1 MEQTQQNHFTALFY
15 KNVLLGILSMAAQS
29 IFILADTF
37 FIANGIGTEALAGGL
52 NIVLPLVN
60 IINGLGWMFGVGG
73 ATLFSTTVAQK
84 EIKKANQY
92 ISLTIGLV
100 FVIGSLFTL
109 VSLIFS
115 DQIIRGL
122 QGTGVLFGLA
132 KEYYMIYLS
141 CSLLFILNNCLIT
154 FLRNDHNPR
163 LATIAFVSGGGIVNI
178 ILDYVFIYQFGWG
191 GMAGAAIATVMSPL
205 TSLILITLHKWSP
218 QRVLRFEKFKVK
230 FQDVREIMSIG
241 FSSFLNEF
249 SSAFVMFLF
258 NIVLLNLVGHVAIS
272 AYAIVANLNIIVIAI
287 FTGIGQGGAQ
297 PLLSRYYGLGGETKV
312 LRKFVKLSFIT
323 YLVAGFLFFLIS
335 QVFTGQIIEVFNSEG
350 NDQLAQIARTAIRLY
365 AISFLFTGL
374 NFMGIYYFSAVRKP
388 KMALMI
394 SSLRGFFLIVPVLFI
409 LVKLL
414 GLTGVWLAMPVV
426 EFVTFGLMLVG
437 YLAYRNYLKK
447 RETVT

>member
-37 FIANGIGTEALAGGL
+37 FIANGIGTEALAGL

-92 ISLTIGLV
+92 FSLTIGLV

-141 CSLLFILNNCLIT
+141 CSLLFIFNNCLIT

-163 LATIAFVSGGGIVNI
+163 LATIAFVSGGIVNI
-178 ILDYVFIYQFGWG
+178 ILDYVFIYQFGW

-218 QRVLRFEKFKVK
+218 
-230 FQDVREIMSIG
+230 
-241 FSSFLNEF
+241 
-249 SSAFVMFLF
+249 
-258 NIVLLNLVGHVAIS
+258 
-272 AYAIVANLNIIVIAI
+272 
-287 FTGIGQGGAQ
+287 
-297 PLLSRYYGLGGETKV
+297 
-312 LRKFVKLSFIT
+312 
-323 YLVAGFLFFLIS
+323 
-335 QVFTGQIIEVFNSEG
+335 
-350 NDQLAQIARTAIRLY
+350 
-365 AISFLFTGL
+365 
-374 NFMGIYYFSAVRKP
+374 
-388 KMALMI
+388 
-394 SSLRGFFLIVPVLFI
+394 
-409 LVKLL
+409 
-414 GLTGVWLAMPVV
+414 
-426 EFVTFGLMLVG
+426 
-437 YLAYRNYLKK
+437 
-447 RETVT
+447 

>member
-37 FIANGIGTEALAGGL
+37 FIANGIGTEALAGL

-92 ISLTIGLV
+92 FSLTIGLV

-163 LATIAFVSGGGIVNI
+163 LATIAFVSGGIVNI
-178 ILDYVFIYQFGWG
+178 ILDYVFIYQFGW

-287 FTGIGQGGAQ
+287 FTGIGQGAQ
-297 PLLSRYYGLGGETKV
+297 PLLSRYYGLGETKV

-323 YLVAGFLFFLIS
+323 YLVAGFLFFLIR
-335 QVFTGQIIEVFNSEG
+335 
-350 NDQLAQIARTAIRLY
+350 D
-365 AISFLFTGL
+365 
-374 NFMGIYYFSAVRKP
+374 RK
-388 KMALMI
+388 
-394 SSLRGFFLIVPVLFI
+394 S
-409 LVKLL
+409 
-414 GLTGVWLAMPVV
+414 VV
-426 EFVTFGLMLVG
+426 
-437 YLAYRNYLKK
+437 
-447 RETVT
+447 